1 MISLFMI
8 AVFVLLMGAAAISDL
23 LAFRIP
29 NGLVLGI
36 ALLFLLA
43 APAAGMPWQVTFWH
57 LLAGVL
63 LFALGYALFSF
74 GLIGGGDAKLVAAA
88 ALWLGWTALPH
99 FLLYTALAGGI
110 LAIAMLVWEVIRMH
124 VELTASNPESS
135 IFKRIISLRPDLPYG
150 VAIALGACAALT
162 RTWWASSLPVN
173 F

>member
-1 MISLFMI
+1 MISLI
-8 AVFVLLMGAAAISDL
+8 VITVFVLLMGVAAISDVR
-23 LAFRIP
+23 AYRIP

-36 ALLFLLA
+36 GLLFLLA
-43 APAAGMPWQVTFWH
+43 APAAGMPWQVTVWH

-88 ALWLGWTALPH
+88 ALWVGWTALPH
-99 FLLYTALAGGI
+99 FLLYTALAGGV
-110 LAIAMLVWEVIRMH
+110 LAITMLVWEVIRMH